1 MSPPFKQ
8 PHHKLPV
15 LLWPPNL
22 IGYVRVLTLLAAMR
36 ETDPA
41 GSTAIWMVTASL
53 VLDYFDGPCA
63 RRLKMCSQFGDLLDH
78 YTDHVTML
86 WLVWVT
92 TQRTTVWGQ
101 ANLAISIVHNVVAF
115 IYMALRGHYFK
126 HSEKGNVVTRTIE
139 ANNYWN
145 LASLLYCANC
155 ILLPVVRLSLAQVHG
170 MKPAAATS
178 PLMDAADVL
187 GAAVTLAYSVA
198 VWL

>member
-1 MSPPFKQ
+1 
-8 PHHKLPV
+8 
-15 LLWPPNL
+15 
-22 IGYVRVLTLLAAMR
+22 
-36 ETDPA
+36 
-41 GSTAIWMVTASL
+41 
-53 VLDYFDGPCA
+53 
-63 RRLKMCSQFGDLLDH
+63 MCSQFGDLLDH

-101 ANLAISIVHNVVAF
+101 ANLAISVVHNVVAF

>member
-8 PHHKLPV
+8 PEHKLHV
-15 LLWPPNL
+15 LFWPPNL

-36 ETDPA
+36 ELDPA
-41 GSTAIWMVTASL
+41 GSTAVWMLTTSL

-63 RRLKMCSQFGDLLDH
+63 RKMQMCSQFGDLLDH

-86 WLVWVT
+86 WLVYVT
-92 TQRTTVWGQ
+92 TSSSMWGQ
-101 ANLAISIVHNVVAF
+101 ANLAISTVHNIVAF
-115 IYMALRGHYFK
+115 VYMALKGHYFK
-126 HSEKGNVVTRTIE
+126 HSERGNVVTRLIE

-155 ILLPVVRLSLAQVHG
+155 ILLPLLRLSLAGSHG

-178 PLMDAADVL
+178 PLMDAADAL
-187 GAAVTLAYSVA
+187 GAAVTLTYSVA